1 MLHPSCMALALYQ
14 SRLRPHASS
23 TKRILQCQMD
33 SLPLEGDALGVPL
46 QAASSVPTGCAE
58 HSSLDSYRVSSPWI
72 GEDLDPRRRRGLG
85 TEGGRGG
92 GVGNLLGRRVKGLRE
107 RLLDFDLFDEL

>member
-1 MLHPSCMALALYQ
+1 MSFITCTASRKADAAPPSCMALALYQ

-46 QAASSVPTGCAE
+46 QAASSVPTACAE
-58 HSSLDSYRVSSPWI
+58 NSSLDS
-72 GEDLDPRRRRGLG
+72 
-85 TEGGRGG
+85 
-92 GVGNLLGRRVKGLRE
+92 
-107 RLLDFDLFDEL
+107 